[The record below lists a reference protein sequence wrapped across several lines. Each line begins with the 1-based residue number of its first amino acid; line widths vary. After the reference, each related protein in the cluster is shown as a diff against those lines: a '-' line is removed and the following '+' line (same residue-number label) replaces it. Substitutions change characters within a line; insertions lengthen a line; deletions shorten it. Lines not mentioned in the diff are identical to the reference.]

1 MEYQFERV
9 EGSDQQIEI
18 LYQLL
23 SKRAYSISHT
33 SMPAYNDHKNFVK
46 NHPYLDWFIV
56 KSDQDYLG
64 SFYIKHDNS
73 IGLNL
78 TVINIEIVSA
88 SIDFIKNCF
97 RPLESQAS
105 MVSKYFYVNVSASNE
120 ELIAVMRS
128 LDTSQI
134 QISFKL

>member
-1 MEYQFERV
+1 
-9 EGSDQQIEI
+9 
-18 LYQLL
+18 
-23 SKRAYSISHT
+23 
-33 SMPAYNDHKNFVK
+33 MPAYLDHKDFVK

-78 TVINIEIVSA
+78 TTINIEIVSA

-97 RPLESQAS
+97 RPLKSQAS